1 MIEVQQ
7 TEALLQEQRVHS
19 KTLTEQLQQLEFEKE
34 TLLRNERQT
43 VSLLVSEK
51 SSLTAELERLE
62 GIESGKIIKAWICW
76 L

>member
-7 TEALLQEQRVHS
+7 TEALFQEQRVHL

-62 GIESGKIIKAWICW
+62 GIESGKIIEAWIC
-76 L
+76 